1 MKLEP
6 KDHELGQPGRREPAL
21 FSATRCRL
29 SLLGLG
35 GGGGL
40 GSGSYGNSNSAG
52 PSGVGPITVNA
63 GGSSNNTVIYVILG
77 VVAFIALLFI
87 ARAK

>member
-1 MKLEP
+1 MRNENDYP
-6 KDHELGQPGRREPAL
+6 VFRSTAASSVVE
-21 FSATRCRL
+21 ATKSRL

-35 GGGGL
+35 GGGGGL
-40 GSGSYGNSNSAG
+40 GSFGNSNSAG

-63 GGSSNNTVIYVILG
+63 GSGSNTVTYVILG

-87 ARAK
+87 VRK